1 MPTVCCPRRCRHRCE
16 SSLVR
21 TTITCSHPLAATLH
35 LPLTPS
41 LHLTLTP
48 TLHLTLTPSL
58 HLTLTPTLHL
68 SRCSCQSASTAQ
80 ASTNGS
86 WHGCA
91 PSRPARVA
99 TWPCTSAATTRRR
112 RPTTSASLQRPPS
125 APGASA
131 TASRAYRSTTRYP
144 RARSARR
151 TCLTARPSC
160 ACATPTSGVTSC
172 TRTSHSRRAS
182 TRTMPRWPSSTRS
195 RAWAADSLRST
206 DTAPSTR
213 RPRRR
218 VTAGRRWTR
227 STCSTRASVDCR

>member
-1 MPTVCCPRRCRHRCE
+1 MSSSSSRRSRCRWPPCYPTRCSSMPTVCCPRRCRHRCE

-21 TTITCSHPLAATLH
+21 TTIT
-35 LPLTPS
+35 
-41 LHLTLTP
+41 
-48 TLHLTLTPSL
+48 
-58 HLTLTPTLHL
+58 
-68 SRCSCQSASTAQ
+68 CSCQSASTAQ